1 MNRARIFT
9 ICQKLTV
16 CKLGRCCPSRI
27 HENILAVFGAVS
39 FHPYRRTVTVLKLR
53 VERIL
58 RVQIHVVKHLSV
70 NGFPMAVSP
79 NRLLIRG
86 YCKHKKEQ
94 KTDPIVKSVK
104 AFVQKRNVNTLEF
117 PLFEICVKVI

>member
-1 MNRARIFT
+1 MFL

-27 HENILAVFGAVS
+27 HENVLAVFGAVS

-79 NRLLIRG
+79 SRFIDKGLLQTQERAKNG
-86 YCKHKKEQ
+86 S
-94 KTDPIVKSVK
+94 DS
-104 AFVQKRNVNTLEF
+104 
-117 PLFEICVKVI
+117 